1 MKISLLHTY
10 KEALTRAG
18 DSFYVTERPSIA
30 CMCGVAPRPRSGES
44 REYTKDGRYF
54 PMVAK
59 TKKGMADVPRSGIG
73 TQPEQASTDR
83 QIQISVVPPR

>member
-1 MKISLLHTY
+1 
-10 KEALTRAG
+10 
-18 DSFYVTERPSIA
+18 
-30 CMCGVAPRPRSGES
+30 
-44 REYTKDGRYF
+44 
-54 PMVAK
+54 MVAE